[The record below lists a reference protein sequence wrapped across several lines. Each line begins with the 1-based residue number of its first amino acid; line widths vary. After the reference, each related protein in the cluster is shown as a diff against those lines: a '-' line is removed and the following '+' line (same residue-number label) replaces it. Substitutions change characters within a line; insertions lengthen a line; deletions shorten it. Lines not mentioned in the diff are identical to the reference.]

1 MPKVK
6 TKRGASKRFKVTASG
21 KVKYK
26 KANLRHIMSSKT
38 EKQKRNLKHKG
49 VLCMDDE
56 QRIQAMLPHAF

>member
-6 TKRGASKRFKVTASG
+6 SKRGAAKRFKVTASG

-26 KANLRHIMSSKT
+26 KANLRHIMSAKT

-49 VLCMDDE
+49 VLSKDDE
-56 QRIQAMLPHAF
+56 QRIPAMLPYSF